1 MVLMFPPSFANR
13 LEQLRQ
19 IQSLKEEKSD
29 LQAVCKEKEEEIENG
44 YEQIERR
51 GGVIADLMKKTDNRL
66 ELAYSMEVE
75 QLKTEVKDLNGQI
88 AVIVNEK
95 ESIEAQNTF
104 YKVEME
110 EGSKLHI
117 HVHAIETQK
126 ETYGRAYAEIAS
138 KKAALVQ
145 KHDSI
150 HSL

>member
-1 MVLMFPPSFANR
+1 MVLTFPPSFANR

-29 LQAVCKEKEEEIENG
+29 LQAVCKENEEEIENG

-51 GGVIADLMKKTDNRL
+51 GGVKADLMNNRL

-126 ETYGRAYAEIAS
+126 ESYGRAYAEIAS
-138 KKAALVQ
+138 KKAAQLSRNMTVY
-145 KHDSI
+145 I
-150 HSL
+150 V